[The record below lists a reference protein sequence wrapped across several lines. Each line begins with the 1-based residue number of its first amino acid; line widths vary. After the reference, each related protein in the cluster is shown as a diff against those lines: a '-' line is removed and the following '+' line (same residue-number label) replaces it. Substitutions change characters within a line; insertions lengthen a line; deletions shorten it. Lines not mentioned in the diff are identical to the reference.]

1 MHTPFGPTPTAH
13 ATLSRR
19 SFLQAGGALLLGTT
33 LATQSRPLPLA
44 AETAAQPTARYPFP
58 HHTAYTAGTIRP
70 NHKAQK
76 QLDQATQKFYRQWR
90 GKYLCS
96 GCGKGRYYV
105 LPAGEGGGKDRN
117 SISIS
122 EGHGYGMLLMALL
135 AGYEPQAKQIFDG
148 MYAFFLDHPSEI
160 NPNLMAWN
168 QVRGC
173 RNTADADAATD
184 GDMDIAYALLLADAQ
199 WGSSGTI
206 NYRQAAIRI
215 IEQGLLAS
223 IVNLQ
228 FHHLMLGDWAA
239 PDEPTYYYATRPSD
253 FMVEHLRLYHAA
265 TGNAQWQTV
274 QTTCYDLIAR
284 MQRVYSPNTGLLPD
298 FIQNLHQQPRPADP
312 GFLEEA
318 TDGDYGYNACR
329 TPWRIATDYLL
340 AGDGRALQGVN
351 KMNGWMK
358 QQSAGDPTRI
368 RAGYRLNGTNVDG
381 NDYLAM
387 AFVAPLGVG
396 AMVDPTHQ
404 NWLNAIWDTVVA
416 QPLNQEDYY
425 GNTLKLLAMIVMSG
439 NWWSP
444 THVSA
449 QDGNVTQ
456 TDAAAIG
463 ETVEAA
469 FPEIEMLERET
480 MADVTTTSE
489 RMQTVF
495 LPLVAQAQ

>member
-44 AETAAQPTARYPFP
+44 AEAQAQPTAHYPFP
-58 HHTAYTAGTIRP
+58 QHTAYTAGTIRP
-70 NHKAQK
+70 NHKSQN

-90 GKYLCS
+90 SKYLRS

-105 LPAGEGGGKDRN
+105 LPAGEGGGKDKN
-117 SISIS
+117 SISVS

-135 AGYEPQAKQIFDG
+135 AGHEPQAKQIFDG
-148 MYAFFLDHPSEI
+148 LYTFFLDHPSAI

-173 RNTADADAATD
+173 RNTPDADSATD

-199 WGSSGTI
+199 WGSQGAI
-206 NYRQAAIRI
+206 NYRQAAIRM
-215 IEQGLLAS
+215 IEQGLLVS
-223 IVNLQ
+223 VVHPQ
-228 FHHLMLGDWAA
+228 YQHLTFGDWVTA
-239 PDEPTYYYATRPSD
+239 DEPAYYHATRPSD
-253 FMVEHLRLYHAA
+253 FMVEHLRLYHAV
-265 TGNAQWQTV
+265 TGNPRWQTV
-274 QTTCYDLIAR
+274 QTTCYNLIDR
-284 MQRVYSPNTGLLPD
+284 MQSVYSPATGLLPD
-298 FIQNLHQQPRPADP
+298 FIQHMNSQPRPADP
-312 GFLEEA
+312 FLLEEA
-318 TDGDYGYNACR
+318 NDGFYSYNACR

-340 AGDGRALQGVN
+340 AGDGRALQAVN
-351 KMNGWMK
+351 KITGWIK
-358 QQSAGDPTRI
+358 QQTNGEPTQI
-368 RAGYRLNGTNVDG
+368 GAGYQLDGANIAG
-381 NDYLAM
+381 NDYLSM
-387 AFVAPLGVG
+387 AFIAPLGVG
-396 AMVDPTHQ
+396 AMVDAAHQ
-404 NWLNAIWDTVVA
+404 TWLNAIWDTVVA

-425 GNTLKLLAMIVMSG
+425 GNTLKLLSMIVMSG

-444 THVSA
+444 TRVSA